1 MIDWLSLDDIEAQ
14 LLNYAPSRLSL
25 CSSFHAR
32 SDEHP
37 GTRIPRASEELV
49 VDGIGTFPTWTG
61 FVDEIPFSISTG
73 QRLDCHAIE
82 VRLPVFV
89 DGDAL
94 MFEVLAKLPLPPL
107 RVEGFWIESPRCGRF
122 GVARKNGDGPLYTS
136 SVRSDALAAAQ
147 LLDRWHPGEFVVTE
161 VDNESTDWLVVGPTS
176 GRFVTHVQRARDEDS
191 ARSHAAHYSTKRNA
205 VFTVQ
210 PRRETL

>member
-14 LLNYAPSRLSL
+14 LLNYAPSRLAL

-37 GTRIPRASEELV
+37 GTRIPRASEEMV
-49 VDGIGTFPTWTG
+49 VDGIGTFRAWAG

-73 QRLDCHAIE
+73 QRLDGHAIE

-89 DGDAL
+89 DGDAP
-94 MFEVLAKLPLPPL
+94 MFGVLAKLPLPPL
-107 RVEGFWIESPRCGRF
+107 LVEGFWIESPRAGSF
-122 GVARKNGDGPLYTS
+122 GVARKTGDGPLYTS
-136 SVRSDALAAAQ
+136 TARSDALAATQ

-161 VDNESTDWLVVGPTS
+161 VDHHSTSWLVVGPTS
-176 GRFVTHVQRARDEDS
+176 GRFVTHVAHAVDEES
-191 ARSHAAHYSTKRNA
+191 ARRRAAEYSSKRNA
-205 VFTVQ
+205 VFTAQ
-210 PRRETL
+210 PRL